1 MNIHQ
6 LSVNYLQEQDR
17 ILARINT
24 TDSAELRLWFTR
36 RLTLGLMPLLHK
48 IVAEH
53 VAKQES
59 MKSPNLS
66 PASAANAQTKAFL
79 AEFKKEE
86 SLQKSD
92 FKTPFK
98 DQPAQLPLG
107 AKPLLVTEVNVT
119 PLPNGQLQMAFSE
132 KLPDTAHPRS
142 FQIALEAN
150 LIHGFVHLLDKALIA
165 SQWTHGVSSAGP
177 TASDDRLPG
186 ESGGAASEKPK
197 YLN

>member
-17 ILARINT
+17 ILVRINT
-24 TDSAELRLWFTR
+24 TEGAELRLWFTR
-36 RLTLGLMPLLHK
+36 RLSLGLMPLLQK
-48 IVAEH
+48 IVTEQ
-53 VAKQES
+53 VAKQEAL
-59 MKSPNLS
+59 KSITIS
-66 PASAANAQTKAFL
+66 PTASADARTKAML

-92 FKTPFK
+92 FQTPFK
-98 DQPAQLPLG
+98 EKPAQLPLG

-132 KLPDTAHPRS
+132 KLPDTPSARS

-150 LIHGFVHLLDKALIA
+150 LIHGFVHLLEKAL
-165 SQWTHGVSSAGP
+165 
-177 TASDDRLPG
+177 TASLWTQGLAVTAQAAIDRLPG
-186 ESGGAASEKPK
+186 ESGGGGSEKPK

>member
-24 TDSAELRLWFTR
+24 TDGAELRLWFTR
-36 RLTLGLMPLLHK
+36 RLTLSLTPLLTN

-53 VAKQES
+53 VAKQEAV
-59 MKSPNLS
+59 KSPYIS
-66 PASAANAQTKAFL
+66 PAATADAQTKQML
-79 AEFKKEE
+79 AEFKKAE

-92 FKTPFK
+92 FKTPFNNT
-98 DQPAQLPLG
+98 PAQLPLG
-107 AKPLLVTEVNVT
+107 SEPLLVTEVNVT
-119 PLPNGQLQMAFSE
+119 PLPNGQLQLAFSE
-132 KLPDTAHPRS
+132 KLPDVQRPRG

-150 LIHGFVHLLDKALIA
+150 LIHGFLHLLEKALVA
-165 SQWTHGVSSAGP
+165 SQWGQSLQAVLP
-177 TASDDRLPG
+177 EISDKLPG
-186 ESGGAASEKPK
+186 EPGGGSEKPR